1 MKGVLLLSAALLLA
15 TSMLAQETIQ
25 DLSKKAGKGFLYKA
39 ANADGTYTITYKI
52 PGDKKANEIF
62 YENYSFDN
70 NIKFLKNE
78 EISEPKQTQD
88 DKPDRTVSGFYAS
101 VGGCSSFDILSM
113 KLKFSKY
120 TELQSW
126 DYKKQ
131 RYVTKKTISTETI
144 KPKNENGKYYG
155 YAAFTNND
163 QTLFVLAGVDSKVN
177 KHGTDFLIM
186 GINSDLE
193 ITSKPVDVSGS
204 QSLAYSA
211 QLNDGDIVLVFAP
224 KKGEPDLSAYTYLR
238 YSPGGEVKNKVAFN
252 SPSNNMLIVDMAEKD
267 GSVFFCATSTKS
279 KDAYGEVFEDYT
291 ASILNPCYTDAKNK
305 TDFNWEKKAN
315 EKMENFHLLKFTGGN
330 LDFASTAP
338 VSEFKSKFK
347 TSPADKGADPYKGKK
362 FSVQEFKVMPNGEY
376 LVAGQLNGKTSLGM
390 GNPVKTYEDIVCFHF
405 DKAGQLK
412 AQYGVEKMNNDK
424 KSEIFPVSQSFISS
438 KDGSSL
444 YWVVLEV
451 KGFKGYAD
459 FLDALNGRSTFYP
472 RFFPRIAKLDVQNA
486 NVGSFT
492 VLGKEKFYMT
502 KNFEPIS
509 NPQEN
514 SLVFVGSDEDY
525 KKLWVNKYVFQ

>member
-1 MKGVLLLSAALLLA
+1 MKKLLLLSAVLLFA
-15 TSMLAQETIQ
+15 AGTQAQETIQ

-39 ANADGTYTITYKI
+39 VNADGNYTITYKI

-62 YENYSFDN
+62 YENYTFDN
-70 NIKFLKNE
+70 SIKFLKNE
-78 EISEPKQTQD
+78 EISEPKQTQE

-101 VGGCSSFDILSM
+101 VGGCTSFEILSM

-120 TELQSW
+120 SELQTW
-126 DYKKQ
+126 DFVRQ
-131 RYVTKKTISTETI
+131 RYVTKKTISSETI

-155 YAAFTNND
+155 YAAFTNSD
-163 QTLFVLAGVDSKVN
+163 QTLFVLAGVESKVK
-177 KHGTDFLIM
+177 KHGMDFLIM
-186 GINSDLE
+186 GINSDLD

-204 QSLAYSA
+204 QSLVYSA

-238 YSPGGEVKNKVAFN
+238 YSPNGELRNKVPFK
-252 SPSNNMLIVDMAEKD
+252 SPSNNLLIVDMVEKN

-279 KDAYGEVFEDYT
+279 KEAYDEVFDEYT
-291 ASILNPCYTDAKNK
+291 ASISNPCYTDARNK
-305 TDFNWEKKAN
+305 TDAYWEKKAN
-315 EKMENFHLLKFTGGN
+315 EKMESFHLLKFTGGN

-338 VSEFKSKFK
+338 VSEFKSKFR
-347 TSPADKGADPYKGKK
+347 TSPTDKGADPYKGKK
-362 FSVQEFKVMPNGEY
+362 FSVQQFLITPNGEF
-376 LVAGQLNGKTSLGM
+376 LIAGQLNSKTSLGM

-424 KSEIFPVSQSFISS
+424 KSEIFPMRQSFVTS

-444 YWVVLEV
+444 YWVILEV
-451 KGFKGYAD
+451 KGFKGYAN
-459 FLDALNGRSTFYP
+459 FFDAYNGVATYHP
-472 RFFPRIAKLDVQNA
+472 RFFPRIAKLDLQNA
-486 NVGSFT
+486 SVGSFA

-502 KNFEPIS
+502 RNFEPIS

-514 SLVFVGSDEDY
+514 SMVFIGSDEDF
-525 KKLWVNKYVFQ
+525 KKLWVNKYIFQ